1 MLQSRLQRI
10 YVLDLLAT
18 HLVLCAL
25 LLTSPASLL
34 APLRPTLVLLSLVVF
49 LFAVLPLIVLRKWA
63 VSHPAAPPA
72 PLKVLGCS
80 PAPGSLVAHCAA
92 VLRTRPSWHRIAA
105 HTVSG
110 VMLAAAHVA
119 ALWLYMPG
127 ASSPWTPYTH
137 VAVGAGAAS
146 SAVLRPNE
154 RVFLMLAINALLGAA
169 YSAARL
175 LHAARAGPPFEPASL
190 HYTLAARL
198 GSSLRARLPGAAAF
212 GATLP
217 SALLAAYVPLRR
229 PLFRTLLR
237 IIGPHSP
244 LRPVLIPSF
253 RTPFVSGVPALAL
266 HLSSLGAASAVCW
279 ELAACLW
286 DTYSSQPVLMS
297 HFAREPTRCLIAG
310 LAAGQ
315 PASVQADPT
324 QAYYA
329 HFAFAE
335 LAILCS
341 TSDERRAAIWRDV
354 GDVSPLASA
363 AQKPSAWAAIATE
376 CIRALKEETEVVAR
390 RGAAPAAQSRPAQA
404 AEAQKAGLPKATHNV
419 LVADTSKKVVKPA
432 TASVWDRLLA
442 SSAPA
447 APPAPQP
454 TASTTA
460 TDSTSG
466 LSQLMHRIAPKPVEQ
481 DPPAAPAA
489 SAAPSKPAAPP
500 ARTTSDAVRQV
511 LVACGSAVQRLKGLL
526 PPPVRQTL
534 DAVMPSGALSPS
546 DALILSTLAPAKP
559 ALSLWAAQAATG
571 LLSASVA
578 EDEYGTVAL
587 ARGHA
592 GAEEVL
598 LACAG
603 LLLQLNQWHRSAE
616 SAAAAHDE
624 AEQKAR
630 ASATAQTAA
639 DGSKLPQAPLAAVGA
654 HKAALAEAWKR
665 EALPLAH
672 TLRTGILQVRA
683 AFEPHDLG
691 LSAATRATLEQA
703 LAG

>member
-1 MLQSRLQRI
+1 VLQSRLQRI

-34 APLRPTLVLLSLVVF
+34 APVRPTLALLSLAVF

-63 VSHPAAPPA
+63 VSRPTAPPA
-72 PLKVLGCS
+72 PLKVLGFS
-80 PAPGSLVAHCAA
+80 PAPGSLTAHCAA
-92 VLRTRPSWHRIAA
+92 VLRARVSWHRILA
-105 HTVSG
+105 HTASG
-110 VMLAAAHVA
+110 VLLAAAHVA
-119 ALWLYMPG
+119 ALWLYTPG
-127 ASSPWTPYTH
+127 ASSPWAPYTH

-146 SAVLRPNE
+146 TAVLRPNE
-154 RVFLMLAINALLGAA
+154 RVFLVLAINAALGAA

-198 GSSLRARLPGAAAF
+198 GIALRTRLPGAVAF
-212 GATLP
+212 GAALP
-217 SALLAAYVPLRR
+217 SALLAIYVPLRR

-237 IIGPHSP
+237 IIGPHSS

-286 DTYSSQPVLMS
+286 DTYASQPVLVS

-315 PASVQADPT
+315 PDSVKADPT

-335 LAILCS
+335 LASLCS

-354 GDVSPLASA
+354 GDVGPLASVS
-363 AQKPSAWAAIATE
+363 QKPSAWVGIATE
-376 CIRALKEETEVVAR
+376 CIRALKEETEVLAR
-390 RGAAPAAQSRPAQA
+390 RGAPPAAPAQPAKP
-404 AEAQKAGLPKATHNV
+404 AEAQKGGLPKATHNV
-419 LVADTSKKVVKPA
+419 LVADPSKKVVKPA
-432 TASVWDRLLA
+432 PTSVWDRLLA

-454 TASTTA
+454 SASSTA

-481 DPPAAPAA
+481 EPTAAPA
-489 SAAPSKPAAPP
+489 SSTAPPKPAAPP
-500 ARTTSDAVRQV
+500 ACTSSDAVRQV
-511 LVACGSAVQRLKGLL
+511 LVACGSAAQRLKSLL
-526 PPPVRQTL
+526 PPPIRQTL
-534 DAVMPSGALSPS
+534 DAVIPSGSLSPS
-546 DALILSTLAPAKP
+546 DTLVLGTLAPAKP
-559 ALSLWAAQAATG
+559 ALSLWAAQAVTG

-587 ARGHA
+587 ARGTA

-598 LACAG
+598 LACAK
-603 LLLQLNQWHRSAE
+603 LLLELNQWHRSAE
-616 SAAAAHDE
+616 SAASARDE
-624 AEQKAR
+624 AEKKAR
-630 ASATAQTAA
+630 AAAAQSAS
-639 DGSKLPQAPLAAVGA
+639 DGGKLPQAPLAAVGA

-665 EALPLAH
+665 EALPLAN

-691 LSAATRATLEQA
+691 LSAATRGTLEQA
-703 LAG
+703 LVG